1 MTADPDYLSAL
12 GDVFA
17 TLSGPHVEK
26 KKATILAIVD
36 AKLSGQPIER
46 VFERADTCTRTIW
59 HTKWKHD
66 PAIGGLVETIYTAA
80 SRWRDDKGLRAMLL
94 AQERLALA
102 SPLAVTRILE
112 RLGSDDEAI
121 ILRAAFGIL
130 DRAGLETASK
140 SSSKVDVDIDVRSLS
155 DDELQAIVGGTGG
168 G

>member
-1 MTADPDYLSAL
+1 
-12 GDVFA
+12 
-17 TLSGPHVEK
+17 
-26 KKATILAIVD
+26 
-36 AKLSGQPIER
+36 
-46 VFERADTCTRTIW
+46 
-59 HTKWKHD
+59 
-66 PAIGGLVETIYTAA
+66 
-80 SRWRDDKGLRAMLL
+80 
-94 AQERLALA
+94 
-102 SPLAVTRILE
+102 VTRILE